1 MTENAGVKQA
11 GRFEKGRSGNPAG
24 KPPGAR
30 NRATLAA
37 EKLLDGEAE
46 ALTRKAIE
54 RANEGDGVAL
64 KMCLDRII
72 PVRRERPL
80 RITLPTLSSAVDA
93 SAAMATITKAV
104 ADGELTAGEAS
115 DLSALVTGFV
125 KALETSELEKRIEAL
140 ENRGSQR

>member
-1 MTENAGVKQA
+1 
-11 GRFEKGRSGNPAG
+11 
-24 KPPGAR
+24 
-30 NRATLAA
+30 
-37 EKLLDGEAE
+37 
-46 ALTRKAIE
+46 
-54 RANEGDGVAL
+54 
-64 KMCLDRII
+64 MCLDRII

>member
-54 RANEGDGVAL
+54 RAKEGDGVAL

>member
-1 MTENAGVKQA
+1 MTENTGVKQA

-30 NRATLAA
+30 NWATLAA

-54 RANEGDGVAL
+54 RAKEGDGVAL

-125 KALETSELEKRIEAL
+125 KALETSELERRIEAL